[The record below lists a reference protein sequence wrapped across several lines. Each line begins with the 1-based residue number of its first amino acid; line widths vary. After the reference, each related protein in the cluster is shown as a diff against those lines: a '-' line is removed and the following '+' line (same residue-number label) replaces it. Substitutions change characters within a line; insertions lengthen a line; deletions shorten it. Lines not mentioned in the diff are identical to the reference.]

1 MTRRADP
8 GFDLPPRARLDSA
21 PMAVSALGLR
31 GAASGV
37 AGRGGWRAVVTGA
50 RWVFALGAA
59 LVATTA
65 PGESLAAKKAARS
78 LPPAAPSRSPDRVY
92 SFVDN
97 AGTLHFTNSTRQGD
111 SRWKEVRGAG
121 DNLSVLVFRPESGR
135 KLKIPKSRL
144 DPANPAYGLSFI
156 GPPNPRARGWLT
168 RAAGLRRNGLP
179 PVEVSRLIERA
190 AARHDVEPE
199 LVHAV
204 VRAESGYNDQ
214 AVSRAGAMG
223 LMQLMPGT
231 ADLVGVNDAFEPAQ
245 NVEGGT
251 RYLRMMLDR
260 FGNDVSLA
268 IAAYNAG
275 PGAVENYGGVPPY
288 RETRDY
294 LQRVLRFREEFI
306 QNRTVDRIR
315 SIDRPQVRMARN
327 TASPYGSLGTWGW
340 PAPRR

>member
-1 MTRRADP
+1 MGVA
-8 GFDLPPRARLDSA
+8 A
-21 PMAVSALGLR
+21 ALLGTPNAALA
-31 GAASGV
+31 GKKSAAS
-37 AGRGGWRAVVTGA
+37 A
-50 RWVFALGAA
+50 
-59 LVATTA
+59 
-65 PGESLAAKKAARS
+65 SL
-78 LPPAAPSRSPDRVY
+78 SRSPDRVY
-92 SFVDN
+92 SFVDST
-97 AGTLHFTNSTRQGD
+97 GVLHFTNTKGQGD
-111 SRWKEVRGAG
+111 SRWKELRGAG

-135 KLKIPKSRL
+135 KLKIPKSRF
-144 DPANPAYGLSFI
+144 DPANPAYGVSFI
-156 GPPNPRARGWLT
+156 GPPNPRFRGSLST
-168 RAAGLRRNGLP
+168 AGLRRNGLP

-260 FGNDVSLA
+260 FGNDLSLA

-294 LQRVLRFREEFI
+294 LQKVLRFREEFL
-306 QNRTVDRIR
+306 QNRTLDRVR
-315 SIDRPQVRMARN
+315 RLDRPQVRLARN
-327 TASPYGSLGTWGW
+327 TVSPYGTLGSWGW